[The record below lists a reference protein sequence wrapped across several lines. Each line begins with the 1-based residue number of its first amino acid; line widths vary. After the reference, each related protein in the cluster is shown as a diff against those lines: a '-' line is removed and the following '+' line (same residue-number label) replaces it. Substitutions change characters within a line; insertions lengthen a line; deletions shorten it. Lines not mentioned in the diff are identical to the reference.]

1 MEAAEL
7 RRVVL
12 RSPCVLGLSHTGKR
26 RHHRQTHRENPL
38 LIPTAIVM
46 LVLFGVSVFVFS
58 PVISMLVTAGGTDM
72 VPTRSDRSTGA
83 RFLFITV
90 LS

>member
-1 MEAAEL
+1 M
-7 RRVVL
+7 
-12 RSPCVLGLSHTGKR
+12 
-26 RHHRQTHRENPL
+26 

-58 PVISMLVTAGGTDM
+58 PVISMLVTAGGIDM

-83 RFLFITV
+83 RFLINWAVVGAIALILVGLLFLFITV